1 MEAEPR
7 ERRSNTSPT
16 DRCLP
21 NLRKQAHATPQ
32 CYPTALVTN
41 APHDALFKTSFG
53 HPEHAAA
60 ELRHILPGHVA
71 ARIDW
76 ATLTPQP
83 GSYVDE
89 ELADQ
94 HSDLLFSAAIRATA
108 GPVFVYVLFEHQSTA
123 QHTMALRLLRYMVR
137 IWTRHANDHPEL
149 PLPLIIPAVLAHVPG
164 GWTAPTRFAHLFS
177 ASVGDIAPGVLPDFQ
192 YVVDDLHRC
201 DDDDLR
207 ARTLAN
213 AARLSLWLL
222 RDARDADTLLRSLPS
237 WAADL
242 ESLAQT
248 PRGKELLI
256 VLLRYIARASR
267 DLHLSEIRAILDG
280 QAPTAEAVTMTIE
293 EQLHAEGHA
302 RGLVQGLAQGKA
314 EGKAEGKADS
324 VLVLLRARG
333 LHLPPE
339 IQHRIQACT
348 DAETLDRW
356 LVRAATVSDPA
367 DVFEG

>member
-1 MEAEPR
+1 
-7 ERRSNTSPT
+7 
-16 DRCLP
+16 
-21 NLRKQAHATPQ
+21 
-32 CYPTALVTN
+32 
-41 APHDALFKTSFG
+41 
-53 HPEHAAA
+53 
-60 ELRHILPGHVA
+60 
-71 ARIDW
+71 
-76 ATLTPQP
+76 
-83 GSYVDE
+83 
-89 ELADQ
+89 
-94 HSDLLFSAAIRATA
+94 
-108 GPVFVYVLFEHQSTA
+108 
-123 QHTMALRLLRYMVR
+123 MALRLLRYMVR
-137 IWTRHANDHPEL
+137 IWTRHANDHPEV
-149 PLPLIIPAVLAHVPG
+149 PLPLIIPAVLAHVAG

-192 YVVDDLHRC
+192 YVVDDLHHC
-201 DDDDLR
+201 NDDDLR

-213 AARLSLWLL
+213 AARLSLWSL
-222 RDARDADTLLRSLPS
+222 RDARDRDTLLRSLPS

-256 VLLRYIARASR
+256 VLLRYIARPSR

-314 EGKAEGKADS
+314 DS

-333 LHLPPE
+333 LHLPPDIE
-339 IQHRIQACT
+339 HRIQACT
-348 DAETLDRW
+348 DPDTLDRW